1 MEFSQL
7 RALIAINDLGNF
19 TLAGKKLNLSP
30 PAVLKQIRQLEEE
43 LGAKLYERIGKL
55 LGVTPVGQVI
65 VRYGHCILRQHDEAI
80 VAAREV
86 GDIKRGSLHFGCSAH
101 TNNCVI
107 PPLLRAFLALYPK
120 IQVSV
125 STRDDGTLLNE
136 LHEGRVDVAL
146 MTLPVEELGLESD
159 PLWQCEMVFVVQPS
173 DPVSSLRLVTAR
185 DIQDKPFILYRRSE
199 VIEAAIRGF
208 CDQVGFDPNV
218 VMDDD
223 QADSIKELIKLG
235 LGISLL
241 PLWSVSEDV
250 RRGKLRILR
259 LKDRHLFHQMG
270 LVHRKSTYRPAVLGA
285 LSSVAHRW
293 PEWLPMAKDIH
304 PIVK

>member
-1 MEFSQL
+1 MELSQL
-7 RALIAINDLGNF
+7 RALIAINDVANF

-30 PAVLKQIRQLEEE
+30 PAVFKQIRQLEDE
-43 LGAKLYERIGKL
+43 LGTKLYERLGKQL
-55 LGVTPVGQVI
+55 VVTPVGQVI
-65 VRYGHCILRQHDEAI
+65 VSYGHSILRQHDEAI

-86 GDIKRGSLHFGCSAH
+86 GGIKRGYLHFGCGPH
-101 TNNCVI
+101 TSICII

-120 IQVSV
+120 IEVSV
-125 STRDDGTLLNE
+125 TTRDDHSLLNE
-136 LHEGRVDVAL
+136 LHDGRVDVVL
-146 MTLPVEELGLESD
+146 VTLPVEELGFESD
-159 PLWQCEMVFVVQPS
+159 PLWQYEMVFVVSPS
-173 DPVSSLRLVTAR
+173 DPVSNLRRVTAS
-185 DIQDKPFILYRRSE
+185 DLQDKPFILYRRAN
-199 VIEAAIRGF
+199 VIETAIRCF
-208 CDQVGFDPNV
+208 CDQVGFDPKV

-270 LVHRKSTYRPAVLGA
+270 LVRRKSTYHPAVLSA

-293 PEWLPMAKDIH
+293 PEWLPMAKDIL
-304 PIVK
+304 PITK